1 MTPGTAASLV
11 NLLGF
16 MTGTVLYVMLLWM
29 VLSYRVA
36 SNRLALLTG
45 LLGFAWNV
53 GAFGGYG
60 LFNLGFEDPAPLV
73 LAGAFGALCFLPA
86 VVVHSALRAV
96 EKVTRRASLVMIG
109 SAYAMSSLAAILHF
123 YAAITMGTA
132 PSQLALRGVTV
143 GFGALLVALL
153 VVTRGQQGRGRV
165 LWVVAMSVFAV
176 SALHLS
182 NHEGGEDPWWLQL
195 TGHHASL
202 PLALLI
208 LYQDFRF
215 ALADIF
221 LKRALSFILLA
232 GLTFGVFVFAVVP
245 GGDAPNPRSSALL
258 MAMWISTS
266 LVYPFLRTS

>member
-16 MTGTVLYVMLLWM
+16 ITGTVLYVMLLWM

-143 GFGALLVALL
+143 GFGALFGCVARRHAWSTRPRARLVGCGDVGLCGIGAASE
-153 VVTRGQQGRGRV
+153 QSPGR
-165 LWVVAMSVFAV
+165 
-176 SALHLS
+176 
-182 NHEGGEDPWWLQL
+182 
-195 TGHHASL
+195 
-202 PLALLI
+202 
-208 LYQDFRF
+208 
-215 ALADIF
+215 
-221 LKRALSFILLA
+221 
-232 GLTFGVFVFAVVP
+232 
-245 GGDAPNPRSSALL
+245 
-258 MAMWISTS
+258 
-266 LVYPFLRTS
+266 